1 MATGQQGFDP
11 DDFIRRDRESDERAR
26 EQQRIDEMRRSQERD
41 QARRAQERDATLRR
55 LMDVVNDPDI
65 TVDKEMVKSINDPEQ
80 VMTANGEVARITRRT
95 GLGSQFGAQFGSGF
109 GFNLPV
115 DAPAPRR
122 RRRKKNPKLAKA
134 MREANARGRK
144 KNGGFKKGYDQARI
158 ARLAQRLLK
167 KMK

>member
-1 MATGQQGFDP
+1 MVERSFDP
-11 DDFIRRDRESDERAR
+11 DEYRPSPEERAR
-26 EQQRIDEMRRSQERD
+26 EAQRSSREEARRDEERRRS
-41 QARRAQERDATLRR
+41 QERDATLRR

-80 VMTANGEVARITRRT
+80 VMTSNGEVARITRRT
-95 GLGSQFGAQFGSGF
+95 GLGSQFGAQFGTGF

-115 DAPAPRR
+115 DMPAPRR
-122 RRRKKNPKLAKA
+122 RRRKKNPKLAQA